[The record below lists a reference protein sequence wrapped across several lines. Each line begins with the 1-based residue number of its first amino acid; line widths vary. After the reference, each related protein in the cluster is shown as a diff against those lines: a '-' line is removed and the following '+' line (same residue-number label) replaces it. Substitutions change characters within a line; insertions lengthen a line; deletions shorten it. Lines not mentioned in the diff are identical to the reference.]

1 MTNRSRKSLI
11 SLQGRVPFWSILA
24 FVEGER
30 YVTTVVNEALC
41 DDLGNVWAVRYLSLR
56 QDWKKKI
63 KTEKYK
69 KWNAVAVAQTTK
81 QKTTSFNF
89 PVYWFAVAIA

>member
-41 DDLGNVWAVRYLSLR
+41 DDLGNV
-56 QDWKKKI
+56 
-63 KTEKYK
+63 
-69 KWNAVAVAQTTK
+69 
-81 QKTTSFNF
+81 
-89 PVYWFAVAIA
+89 